1 MLSEDFGQKL
11 DPYVRGNYDALWE
24 AVRNDPVK
32 DEGLEGSC
40 KLRGFLPEGRVAGS
54 SVHRC
59 PLHPNDR
66 RGMADSA
73 RFGFGDL
80 ALPDI

>member
-32 DEGLEGSC
+32 DERLEGSC
-40 KLRGFLPEGRVAGS
+40 K
-54 SVHRC
+54 
-59 PLHPNDR
+59 
-66 RGMADSA
+66 
-73 RFGFGDL
+73 
-80 ALPDI
+80 